1 MPSPSWIVTTE
12 SVGALTDRLL
22 AAANAVRV
30 LDRHDGV
37 RWAFARQSPS
47 PDYSL
52 DKWAGR
58 LVLGARSR
66 RHDASAAVFLQ

>member
-1 MPSPSWIVTTE
+1 MSSAVLKVDFNDG
-12 SVGALTDRLL
+12 SMDADRP
-22 AAANAVRV
+22 
-30 LDRHDGV
+30 LDNLD
-37 RWAFARQSPS
+37 PS